1 MRPLEKKKA
10 LRRLHVIEGQ
20 ILGLEKMI
28 QDERYCVDI
37 ITQSSAV
44 RKALMGVEDII
55 LEHHLSTH
63 VVMQMKSGESKK
75 ATAEI
80 LKIYRLSNQK

>member
-10 LRRLHVIEGQ
+10 LRRLRIIKGQ
-20 ILGLEKMI
+20 ILGLEKMV

-37 ITQSSAV
+37 ITQSSAA
-44 RKALMGVEDII
+44 RKALLGVEDII

-75 ATAEI
+75 ATEEV
-80 LKIYRLSNQK
+80 LKIYRLSNRK